1 MQQAMDHNTNI
12 SSPAVL
18 GVTILMNL
26 IAFVDR
32 GTVTFVLGVMVS
44 ILAMIHYVLQIRKI
58 RKEEREGR
66 RKQEP
71 PSLN

>member
-32 GTVTFVLGVMVS
+32 GTVTFVLGIMVS
-44 ILAMIHYVLQIRKI
+44 ILAMIHYALAIRKI

-66 RKQEP
+66 NRQEP